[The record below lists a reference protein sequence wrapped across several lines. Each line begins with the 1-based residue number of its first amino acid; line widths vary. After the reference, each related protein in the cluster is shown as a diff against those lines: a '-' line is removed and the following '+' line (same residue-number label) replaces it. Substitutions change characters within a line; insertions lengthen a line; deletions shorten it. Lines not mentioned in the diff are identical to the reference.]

1 MNDCQKCSTNNYKT
15 LYEESVVVFQKS
27 LTKLLLMQYI
37 LIGVVVA
44 CLFITVGFGNK
55 VLRFINNFEYVEET
69 ETEYHI
75 EQDNRG
81 HNTVVLQDGSE
92 VNTNGSGSNNRG
104 EEEKVLE
111 KEEGNKVNSIIVNK

>member
-1 MNDCQKCSTNNYKT
+1 MTDCKNCENKNWKQMYITAQQRFDAT
-15 LYEESVVVFQKS
+15 I
-27 LTKLLLMQYI
+27 TKL
-37 LIGVVVA
+37 
-44 CLFITVGFGNK
+44 TVGFVILLTITFICLVTTTFLVIK
-55 VLRFINNFEYVEET
+55 TQRFIDGFEYVEET

-92 VNTNGSGSNNRG
+92 VNINGSGSNNRE
-104 EEEKVLE
+104 EEEKILE